1 MEEPEKP
8 SSLGE
13 GPLWKVY
20 PFPLGAEGPPYLSH
34 SSEEKLHSEDPRGQI
49 FAFSIYPD
57 LSHHR
62 RWCQPF
68 LAAEERG
75 MLGANHFLPWQLCH
89 PLRPWGVTGNHWGV
103 LKSYPEVCGGK
114 FSWSLGKAGRWE
126 QAGVLIASVCPGDL
140 RHVHP
145 LALVPTQAFSPTSAS
160 YLICSE
166 MGQSTLKSAAS

>member
-1 MEEPEKP
+1 
-8 SSLGE
+8 
-13 GPLWKVY
+13 
-20 PFPLGAEGPPYLSH
+20 
-34 SSEEKLHSEDPRGQI
+34 
-49 FAFSIYPD
+49 
-57 LSHHR
+57 
-62 RWCQPF
+62 
-68 LAAEERG
+68 

-145 LALVPTQAFSPTSAS
+145 R
-160 YLICSE
+160 
-166 MGQSTLKSAAS
+166 